1 MNIDAALTA
10 IFGPYLATLIG
21 FALAL
26 VLFAYM
32 LRSHQRQSA
41 SIAWFLF
48 VVLLP
53 FIGVPLYLLLAGRK
67 LEKRAGQKQR
77 LQGSTAH
84 ASVKLR
90 GTAAKVENIMRS
102 YDLFSA
108 STGNRTELITSGE
121 RAYIELMTQI
131 GAATTSIHITTFILG
146 RDEVG
151 RAIVKRLAQ
160 RASEGID
167 VRLLVDALG
176 SFTARFVLL
185 PELQRAGGKTG
196 SFMRVLP
203 FHRKSK
209 ANLRNHRKIAIFDG
223 QVAIAGGMNLA
234 KEYMG
239 ERRAPQ
245 RWLDTTLKLQG
256 PAVEDLCAIF
266 ADDWE
271 FATGEQV
278 PRTAWRTDSLRDQ
291 RIVQVVPSGPDVDL
305 DALYDAIVVSMY
317 RAARRIWIV
326 TPYFVP
332 DDGLM
337 RALSLQ
343 ARLGADVRV
352 ILPVRSDHWVADM
365 ARGRFVRTL
374 REAGVQFFVHRTR
387 MVHAKHVLI
396 DDAVAVS
403 GSANLD
409 MRSLYLNYEL
419 ALFCYDESS
428 IAETE
433 QWIQSVLA
441 QCSEY
446 QPKQP
451 TLLRRLSEDLC
462 WLAAPLL

>member
-1 MNIDAALTA
+1 MSIDATLTA

-21 FALAL
+21 FALAF
-26 VLFAYM
+26 VLLAYM
-32 LRSHQRQSA
+32 LRRHQRQSA
-41 SIAWFLF
+41 SIAWFLL

-53 FIGVPLYLLLAGRK
+53 FVGVPLYLLLAGRK

-77 LQGSTAH
+77 LQSCAAH
-84 ASVKLR
+84 ASVDLP
-90 GTAAKVENIMRS
+90 GAAAQIENIMRS
-102 YDLFSA
+102 YELFSA
-108 STGNRTELITSGE
+108 TTGNRTELITSGE
-121 RAYIELMTQI
+121 RAYLELMMQI
-131 GAATTSIHITTFILG
+131 SAATTSIYITTFILG
-146 RDEVG
+146 RDDVG

-223 QVAIAGGMNLA
+223 RIAIAGGMNLA
-234 KEYMG
+234 KDYMG
-239 ERRAPQ
+239 ERHAPT
-245 RWLDTTLKLQG
+245 RWLDTTLKLEG
-256 PAVEDLCAIF
+256 PAVEDLSTIF

-271 FATGEQV
+271 FTTGEQIPV
-278 PRTAWRTDSLRDQ
+278 APLEGLAQ
-291 RIVQVVPSGPDVDL
+291 HERIVQIVPSGPDVDL
-305 DALYDAIVVSMY
+305 DALYDAIVMSMY

-337 RALSLQ
+337 RALLLQ

-352 ILPVRSDHWVADM
+352 ILPVRSDHWLADM
-365 ARGRFVRTL
+365 ARGRFVRHL
-374 REAGVQFFVHRTR
+374 QEAGVQFFVHRTR

-396 DDAVAVS
+396 DDSVTVS

-419 ALFCYDESS
+419 ALFCYDKFS

-433 QWIQSVLA
+433 QWIQSVLT
-441 QCSEY
+441 QCDRYE
-446 QPKQP
+446 PKPP